1 MKAQGTKEGLI
12 FDIRVKI
19 LASCVC
25 VGFMLGIYLIHKDNA
40 SNLLAGFSLFGL
52 LLFIFLLGLKSDY
65 KALRWYENYIKE
77 QKIKPVNNKHFSNRK
92 RLTLGN
98 LYASEDGYNAIG
110 FNFKDLKAR
119 FEKNKKGTQ

>member
-25 VGFMLGIYLIHKDNA
+25 VGLLIGIYFIHKDNA

-65 KALRWYENYIKE
+65 KALKWYRGHLEN
-77 QKIKPVNNKHFSNRK
+77 V
-92 RLTLGN
+92 G
-98 LYASEDGYNAIG
+98 
-110 FNFKDLKAR
+110 KDLK
-119 FEKNKKGTQ
+119 